1 MMGLRGVRVG
11 IMYPEITE
19 VQFRAFFEATAQLMK
34 EGFDPHLEVM
44 VPLTINVEELEHQK
58 AIADRVQAEV
68 EAKYNLKIDYLYGTM
83 IEIPRA
89 TLVADKIAKVAQFF
103 SFGTN
108 DLTQMTFGFSRDD
121 VNAIVHNYVDNKIIP
136 ADPFNTLDQEAVGEL
151 VKVGIQRGRSEKPNL
166 KVGVCGEHGG
176 DPASVEFFYH
186 AGMTYVS
193 CSPYR
198 VPVARLAAA
207 QAAIKAKK

>member
-1 MMGLRGVRVG
+1 MAKELKVSFEEIKRRIDALHEVNPMMGLRGVRVG

-83 IEIPRA
+83 IEIPRYPRCR
-89 TLVADKIAKVAQFF
+89 Q
-103 SFGTN
+103 N
-108 DLTQMTFGFSRDD
+108 
-121 VNAIVHNYVDNKIIP
+121 
-136 ADPFNTLDQEAVGEL
+136 
-151 VKVGIQRGRSEKPNL
+151 
-166 KVGVCGEHGG
+166 C
-176 DPASVEFFYH
+176 
-186 AGMTYVS
+186 
-193 CSPYR
+193 
-198 VPVARLAAA
+198 
-207 QAAIKAKK
+207 